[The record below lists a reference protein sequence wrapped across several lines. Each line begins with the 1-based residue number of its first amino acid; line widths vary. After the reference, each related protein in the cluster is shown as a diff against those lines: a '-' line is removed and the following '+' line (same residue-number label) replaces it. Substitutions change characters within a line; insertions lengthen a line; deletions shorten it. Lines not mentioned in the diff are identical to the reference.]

1 MQFIVLQIDA
11 AINVQMMIGCV
22 KKFIVHWKKRNLCTI
37 DSDERSING
46 QLLDLT
52 VFGIWSAAGKL
63 DLDATSGNL
72 DILHNIAQSTST
84 AQFNKKTRQKVLKVT
99 ISLAKDESSLIFR

>member
-1 MQFIVLQIDA
+1 MYKISEFLFKRIKKIIEKNTFFKVLQFIVLQIDA

-37 DSDERSING
+37 DCDERSING

-52 VFGIWSAAGKL
+52 VFGI
-63 DLDATSGNL
+63 
-72 DILHNIAQSTST
+72 
-84 AQFNKKTRQKVLKVT
+84 
-99 ISLAKDESSLIFR
+99 